1 MAKAKAAAAAP
12 ANKVR
17 FGLSRLYRA
26 KVNVAE
32 DGTVTYGDPVHMPGA
47 VSIQFTKEGTD
58 PQPFRAD
65 DIDYYIVEGVN
76 SGYSAE
82 LVLARL
88 TDADRVDLLG
98 EYVDEN
104 GIQYESTDAKPGE
117 FAYMM
122 EMQGNFN
129 PIAFCFFNGKA
140 SRPDLKANTKG
151 ETIEVDTDSLAIRF
165 TGIELPT
172 ADGTKNIV
180 QGHMEKTDANAE
192 KYEEFFK
199 SVPVPSTQSADNG
212 GSAGGTDTTPSG
224 E

>member
-1 MAKAKAAAAAP
+1 MAKAKAAGTVP

-17 FGLSRLYRA
+17 FGLSKLYRA
-26 KVNVAE
+26 KVNVAD
-32 DGTVTYGDPVHMPGA
+32 DGTVTYDDPVRMPGA
-47 VSIQFTKEGTD
+47 VSISFTKEGTD

-88 TDADRVDLLG
+88 TDADREDLLG
-98 EYVDEN
+98 EYVDDN
-104 GIQYESTDAKPGE
+104 GVQYESTDAKPGE
-117 FAYMM
+117 YAYMM

-140 SRPDLKANTKG
+140 SRPDIKANTKG
-151 ETIEVDTDSLAIRF
+151 ETIEVDTDTLSIRF

-172 ADGTKNIV
+172 TDGTKNIV
-180 QGHMEKTDANAE
+180 QGHLEKTEANAE
-192 KYEEFFK
+192 QYAAFFS
-199 SVPVPSTQSADNG
+199 SVPVPST
-212 GSAGGTDTTPSG
+212 TPVVG
-224 E
+224 D